1 MRDGRFF
8 RNPDRQLRDV
18 GASEPDASLSQNAS
32 SSCSRQPVIVTDA
45 TVCGAGAGM
54 GSVVADLTPGS
65 SAGFHPLYEAFT
77 GSETGTVGDADFL
90 ASITGTTGACCDSVF
105 AAPREFRALAAG
117 APLTGWRPLAVEGW
131 LLMDAG

>member
-45 TVCGAGAGM
+45 TVSGTGAGM
-54 GSVVADLTPGS
+54 GSIAADLTPGS

-77 GSETGTVGDADFL
+77 GSEAGTVGDAGFL
-90 ASITGTTGACCDSVF
+90 GLRTGA
-105 AAPREFRALAAG
+105 LG
-117 APLTGWRPLAVEGW
+117 ACWCEA
-131 LLMDAG
+131 